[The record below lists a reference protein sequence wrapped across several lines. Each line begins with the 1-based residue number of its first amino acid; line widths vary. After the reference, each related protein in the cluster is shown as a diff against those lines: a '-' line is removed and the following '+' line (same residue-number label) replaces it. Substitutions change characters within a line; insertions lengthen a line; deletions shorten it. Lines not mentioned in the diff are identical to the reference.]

1 MDRVLGEQG
10 RFVDIAVNIEW
21 DRAWHLFC
29 SLPRS
34 IISISR
40 RLRLRCLRDLSS
52 TWGATDHCSRGRR
65 ARGRLGSRHRRATS
79 ASVPRV
85 PSPLALP
92 PRCLHTRGDGAGHA
106 HLQYFTHVLVSP
118 PKSKSVASAALG
130 LRSASC
136 VCRLMARRL
145 ALCRWLVRF

>member
-40 RLRLRCLRDLSS
+40 RLRVRRLRDLSN
-52 TWGATDHCSRGRR
+52 TWGAADHCSRGRR

-79 ASVPRV
+79 ASMPRV
-85 PSPLALP
+85 PSTLALP
-92 PRCLHTRGDGAGHA
+92 PPSLSPHPRGRGGPRTPTIFHA
-106 HLQYFTHVLVSP
+106 RVGFSP
-118 PKSKSVASAALG
+118 EIQIRGVG
-130 LRSASC
+130 C
-136 VCRLMARRL
+136 VGPTECVVCA
-145 ALCRWLVRF
+145 